1 MTMARIATTAMM
13 WKQRQFLFIAII
25 LAALAAPSHARRR
38 KNFKG
43 TERSIR
49 ILNQSGVK
57 TDAYW
62 IHTQTREISESQTE
76 GKGITYGADTG
87 ISSFVGHSFE
97 VQELPN
103 ATTEKCRR
111 KMCRKAYFTVNENEE
126 QCKYLLYERKS
137 SLLSL
142 FY

>member
-1 MTMARIATTAMM
+1 ML
-13 WKQRQFLFIAII
+13 KHRQFLFVLII
-25 LAALAAPSHARRR
+25 LAALVAPSHARRR

-62 IHTQTREISESQTE
+62 IHTQTREASESQTE

-97 VQELPN
+97 IRELPN
-103 ATTEKCRR
+103 AKTKKCRR

-126 QCKYLLYERKS
+126 QCKCTFYLNE
-137 SLLSL
+137 
-142 FY
+142 

>member
-1 MTMARIATTAMM
+1 MAATSVTTMMM
-13 WKQRQFLFIAII
+13 QHRLLSLLII
-25 LAALAAPSHARRR
+25 LVTLIPSSHARRR

-57 TDAYW
+57 TDAFW
-62 IHTQTREISESQTE
+62 IHTQTRETTESQTE

-87 ISSFVGHSFE
+87 ISSFVSHSFE

-103 ATTEKCRR
+103 EKTGKCRR

-126 QCKYLLYERKS
+126 QCKYYTQDTRRGS
-137 SLLSL
+137 SV
-142 FY
+142 

>member
-1 MTMARIATTAMM
+1 MAPPVTTTMLKHR
-13 WKQRQFLFIAII
+13 LLSLLII
-25 LAALAAPSHARRR
+25 LVAFAAPSQARRR

-76 GKGITYGADTG
+76 GKGIVYGADTG

-97 VQELPN
+97 IQELPN
-103 ATTEKCRR
+103 ARTNKCVR

-126 QCKYLLYERKS
+126 QCKYTL
-137 SLLSL
+137 
-142 FY
+142 